1 MLNIKAAIIST
12 TCALTID
19 LSPINHDF
27 EADWTFIPG
36 IIIDDD
42 WGVDLLESESKE
54 CQALLDRLQQEI
66 DDFRFFEITAA
77 LDEIE

>member
-19 LSPINHDF
+19 LSPITNDL
-27 EADWTFIPG
+27 EVDWNFIPG

-42 WGVDLLESESKE
+42 WGVDLPESESEE
-54 CQALLDRLQQEI
+54 C
-66 DDFRFFEITAA
+66 
-77 LDEIE
+77 